1 MGEHVIAVDVGTGSA
16 RAGVF
21 DLAGRQL
28 ARAVTPIG
36 LNRPQPLHY
45 EQDSEEIWQA
55 VCQSVRDARLASGLA
70 PDDVAA
76 IGFDATC
83 SLVTRTKDGRPISIS
98 ASGSGSFDTMLWMD
112 HRARAEAAECSLP
125 DDPVVM
131 RFGGRLSPEMQAPKL
146 LWLKRHLPKAWA
158 QAGQIF
164 DLCDYLTWRAT
175 GSTARSHSPL
185 ASKWGYEPTPPGARP
200 DGFYRSIGLADLAER
215 AGVPETST
223 PANRPIGQLTKTAAA
238 ALGLSQRCIVAP
250 GLIDAYAGA
259 IGAFASAG
267 LANLEKKAALIAGT
281 SSCIIRFDQNAGT
294 RAGCWGGFR
303 DVALP
308 DLWLMEAGQSASG
321 ALLDH
326 LIRIHPA
333 GRSPSTPSPLT
344 LLDVISERLAAAGPA
359 YGAPLTVLPDFHGAR
374 SPDADPDLTGIL
386 AGLTLDDSFDG
397 LCKLFWRACVGLACS
412 IRDILSH
419 MPGGDEIDTLLMAG
433 GFVSHPLIPM
443 LYANVTGR
451 SVRTDGQR
459 DSVLLGCAAHA
470 MRAAGLTDD
479 LAAALQSDGPQ
490 GRVIHPDPG
499 VAPLYERDYAAY
511 QCLKRYQGELAE
523 IYASPEQDT
532 VGISPAPG

>member
-45 EQDSEEIWQA
+45 EQDSEEIWKS
-55 VCQSVRDARLASGLA
+55 VCQSVREARLTSGLA
-70 PDDVAA
+70 PDDIAA

-83 SLVTRTKDGRPISIS
+83 SLVTRTSDGRPISIS
-98 ASGSGSFDTMLWMD
+98 ASGNGSFDTMLWMD
-112 HRARAEAAECSLP
+112 HRARAEAAECSLA

-146 LWLKRHLPKAWA
+146 LWLKRHLPEAWA

-175 GSTARSHSPL
+175 GSSARSHSPL
-185 ASKWGYEPTPPGARP
+185 ASKWGYDPTAPGARP
-200 DGFYRSIGLADLAER
+200 DDFYRRIGLSDLAEK
-215 AGVPETST
+215 AGIPEKST
-223 PANRPIGQLTKTAAA
+223 RPSQIIGGLSETASND
-238 ALGLSQRCIVAP
+238 LGLGRACLVAP

-259 IGAFASAG
+259 IGVFASEG
-267 LANLEKKAALIAGT
+267 GENFDRKAALIAGT
-281 SSCIIRFDQNAGT
+281 SSCVIRFDREAQT
-294 RAGCWGGFR
+294 KAGCWGGFR

-326 LIRIHPA
+326 LVRMHPA
-333 GRSPSTPSPLT
+333 ARGASPPSPMF
-344 LLDVISERLAAAGPA
+344 LLDAIADRLAVEGPA

-374 SPDADPDLTGIL
+374 SPVTDPELTGTL
-386 AGLTLDDSFDG
+386 AGLTLDESFES

-412 IRDILSH
+412 IRDSLAN
-419 MPGGDEIDTLLMAG
+419 MPGSDRVDTLLMAG
-433 GFVSHPLIPM
+433 GFVNHPLIPT
-443 LYANVTGR
+443 LYANVTGKT
-451 SVRTDGQR
+451 VVTEANR
-459 DSVLLGCAAHA
+459 DSILFGCALHA
-470 MRAAGLTDD
+470 MRAANMRPIFDNLSATYPG
-479 LAAALQSDGPQ
+479 
-490 GRVIHPDPG
+490 GRQVIIPDPD
-499 VAPLYERDYAAY
+499 ALRLHERDYAAY
-511 QCLKRYQGELAE
+511 LAMKRHRAELMA
-523 IYASPEQDT
+523 IYA
-532 VGISPAPG
+532 